1 MFERYTDEARK
12 VVVLAQDE
20 ARRMDH
26 NYVGSEHLLLG
37 LLREKGVGEKV
48 LYSLNVTEDGV
59 RKQVET
65 IVGYGDSEAGTGEAK
80 GSAPFTPRA
89 KKVFEY
95 ALREALQLGHNYIG
109 TEYILLGLVRES
121 EGIGA
126 RVLSNLGADAEKVRQ
141 EVVQRVGGGR
151 GRSYGGSKAESD
163 EDGALTYLTR
173 ELHQV
178 HREVHKLQ
186 QMNRE
191 MLQELSHL
199 RKAVV

>member
-1 MFERYTDEARK
+1 VFERYTDEARK

-26 NYVGSEHLLLG
+26 NYVGTEHLLLG

-48 LYSLNVTEDGV
+48 LYPLNVTEDGV

-65 IVGYGDSEAGTGEAK
+65 IVGYGEEGTGEAK

-151 GRSYGGSKAESD
+151 GRSYGGSARKADSD

-173 ELHQV
+173 ELQQV

-186 QMNRE
+186 GMNRE

-199 RKAVV
+199 RKEVV